1 LCLAKNE
8 EGCADRGSKR
18 VFSENVYSL
27 SAIFSV
33 DIDND
38 DDDEDNNKV
47 NTCCHQLFVM
57 YPTGFA

>member
-1 LCLAKNE
+1 MRVAKNV

-18 VFSENVYSL
+18 VFSENVYSV

-38 DDDEDNNKV
+38 DDEDNNKL
-47 NTCCHQLFVM
+47 NTSCHQLFVM
-57 YPTGFA
+57 NPTGFT

>member
-1 LCLAKNE
+1 VEL
-8 EGCADRGSKR
+8 CADRGSKR
-18 VFSENVYSL
+18 VFTESVYSV

-38 DDDEDNNKV
+38 DDDEDNNKI

-57 YPTGFA
+57 NPTGFT